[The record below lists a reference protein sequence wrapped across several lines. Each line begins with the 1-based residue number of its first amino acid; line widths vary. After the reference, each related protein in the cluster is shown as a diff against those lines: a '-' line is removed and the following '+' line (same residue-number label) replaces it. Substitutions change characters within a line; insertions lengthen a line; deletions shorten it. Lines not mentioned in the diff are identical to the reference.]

1 MALAGAGASPPRGRF
16 LLRAHEPLA
25 LALVELSQDGWTLWR
40 GRLHR
45 LGPGRSASLPWSWAN
60 AAEAHAGPIVARA
73 TTAAGAFR
81 ERLCGHA
88 FSGLVALFGQ
98 PTPARCRLSDDYTI
112 RGVDD

>member
-73 TTAAGAFR
+73 IRGR
-81 ERLCGHA
+81 RRL
-88 FSGLVALFGQ
+88 
-98 PTPARCRLSDDYTI
+98 PARSESASAAMRSLA
-112 RGVDD
+112 